1 MIGHHLKKS
10 NWVTQYEIY
19 QDHDFIGGCFFDSG
33 NGIFQLFLMLISA
46 LFAKQVYHRHS
57 SRQGGLTLT

>member
-33 NGIFQLFLMLISA
+33 NGIFSAFLDANQRAFCQASL
-46 LFAKQVYHRHS
+46 S
-57 SRQGGLTLT
+57 ST